1 MEQKEFI
8 QSINN
13 VIMACGNITEACAD
27 AVMRNFDFV
36 DVPTEVAEDCIT
48 IELTCMCNYA
58 ADGKANEVYNCAKRI
73 QEVMRD
79 CHMI

>member
-1 MEQKEFI
+1 MKQKEFI

-13 VIMACGNITEACAD
+13 VIKACGNITEAYAG
-27 AVMRNFDFV
+27 AIIRNYDFV
-36 DVPTEVAEDCIT
+36 DVLTEEAENCIT
-48 IELTCMCNYA
+48 FELTCMYNHA
-58 ADGKANEVYNCAKRI
+58 ADGRAKEVYNCAKRV